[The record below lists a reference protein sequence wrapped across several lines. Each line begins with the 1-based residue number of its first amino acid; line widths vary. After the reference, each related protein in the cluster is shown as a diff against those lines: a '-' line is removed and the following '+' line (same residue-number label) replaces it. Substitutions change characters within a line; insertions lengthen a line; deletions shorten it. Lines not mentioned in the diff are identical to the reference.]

1 MSARALKSMSAFER
15 LKEAGLTDYE
25 ALVYLKLVL
34 DGPSS
39 AKEIS
44 ESSGVPHTRVYDV
57 LEALEL
63 KGWVEMGQGRPMRF
77 KAKPPSEVIN
87 VIRMEHQ
94 NRLGRIEEVF
104 LNDLQSIYDA
114 RSVEGSEIWFV
125 RSVTGITNRI
135 RTLAQSFKKELCI
148 VMGNLDMTIYSGL
161 LDMLSNLDQK
171 RSKSVKILASQDAFN
186 ALKDLSSQ
194 SVMIKVGMNV
204 IPFNVILSDKGEVV
218 FHLVVGLD
226 QPPEKRKNLAVYI
239 SDKSLAK
246 VIYDYIDLLW
256 RVAS

>member
-1 MSARALKSMSAFER
+1 MSTRSLKSMSAFER

-63 KGWVEMGQGRPMRF
+63 KGWIEIGQGRPMRF

-87 VIRMEHQ
+87 VIKLEYQ
-94 NRLGRIEEVF
+94 NRLNRIEEVL

-125 RSVTGITNRI
+125 RSVAGITNRI
-135 RTLAQSFKKELCI
+135 QTLAQSFKKELSI
-148 VMGNLDMTIYSGL
+148 VMGNLDMVIYSGL
-161 LDMLSNLDQK
+161 LNMLSNLDQK
-171 RSKSVKILASQDAFN
+171 KSVKILASQDSFN
-186 ALKDLSSQ
+186 ALKHLSSNN
-194 SVMIKVGMNV
+194 VMIKIGMNV

-226 QPPEKRKNLAVYI
+226 QPAEKRKNLAVYI
-239 SDKSLAK
+239 SDKSLSK

-256 RVAS
+256 KVGL

>member
-1 MSARALKSMSAFER
+1 MSTRTLKSMSAFER

-57 LEALEL
+57 LETLEL
-63 KGWVEMGQGRPMRF
+63 KGWVEMGQGRPMKF

-87 VIRMEHQ
+87 LIRFEYK
-94 NRLGRIEEVF
+94 NRLNRIEEVL

-125 RSVTGITNRI
+125 RSLAGITNRI
-135 RTLAQSFKKELCI
+135 QTLAQSFKKELCI
-148 VMGNLDMTIYSGL
+148 VMGNLDLTIYSGVL
-161 LDMLSNLDQK
+161 KMLSEIDERK
-171 RSKSVKILASQDAFN
+171 VVKILASQDSFN
-186 ALKDLSSQ
+186 VLKQYPSKN
-194 SVMIKVGMNV
+194 VMIKIGMNV

-226 QPPEKRKNLAVYI
+226 QPIEKRKNLAVYI
-239 SDKSLAK
+239 SDKSLSK
-246 VIYDYIDLLW
+246 VIYEYIDLLW
-256 RVAS
+256 RIGL

>member
-1 MSARALKSMSAFER
+1 MSSRFLKSMVAFER

-25 ALVYLKLVL
+25 ALVYLKLVI

-77 KAKPPSEVIN
+77 KAKPPIEVIN
-87 VIRMEHQ
+87 VIKTEYQ
-94 NRLGRIEEVF
+94 NRLTRIEEAF
-104 LNDLQSIYDA
+104 LNDLQSIYDT

-125 RSVTGITNRI
+125 RSVAGITNRI
-135 RTLAQSFKKELCI
+135 KTLAQSFKKELCI

-161 LDMLSNLDQK
+161 IEMLSELDQK
-171 RSKSVKILASQDAFN
+171 RSVKILASEDSFI
-186 ALKDLSSQ
+186 ALKNLSSKN
-194 SVMIKVGMNV
+194 VAIKMGMNV

-256 RVAS
+256 RVGQ

>member
-1 MSARALKSMSAFER
+1 MSTRALKSMSAFER

-63 KGWVEMGQGRPMRF
+63 KGWVEIGQGRPMRF

-87 VIRMEHQ
+87 VIRLEHQ
-94 NRLGRIEEVF
+94 NRLSRIEEVL

-125 RSVTGITNRI
+125 RSVAGITNRI
-135 RTLAQSFKKELCI
+135 QTLAHSFKKELCI

-161 LDMLSNLDQK
+161 LSMLSRIDPK
-171 RSKSVKILASQDAFN
+171 KSVKILASQESFN
-186 ALKDLSSQ
+186 VLKSLSSDN
-194 SVMIKVGMNV
+194 VIIKIGMNV

-226 QPPEKRKNLAVYI
+226 QPTEKRKNLAVYI
-239 SDKSLAK
+239 SDKSLSK

-256 RVAS
+256 RVGL